1 MNKDYLYHYTGL
13 TNLEKILTGE
23 HVVRLMA
30 TRYGFFSDK
39 LEFVW
44 AQSHIEPH
52 LPSIAEKA
60 GMTYDPEHKV
70 HAYVTSLSNL
80 EDNLNMWRLYGHDG
94 MGISLIFDKEKL
106 EEHVRN
112 NVTGQ
117 FIAAMPVSYANDD
130 NLSKVITDTCKLYVD
145 NYGSVNDICNDVC
158 EAMAFVKSENYRS
171 ESEYRLARFVY
182 DGFYA
187 NVDKNTNQ
195 PITEDFDEYPNDIRF
210 RTRGE
215 ELVPYMEIELP
226 IELLTGIYVGYDCDF
241 ERTKKAIELYCTAH
255 NYDVEIKKS
264 LIK

>member
-13 TNLEKILTGE
+13 ANLEKILTDK
-23 HVVRLMA
+23 HVSLMA

-44 AQSHIEPH
+44 ALSHIKPY
-52 LPSIAEKA
+52 LPGIAEQA
-60 GMTYDPEHKV
+60 GMTHDSEHKV
-70 HAYVTSLSNL
+70 HAYVASLSTL

-94 MGISLIFDKEKL
+94 MGISLIFDREKL
-106 EEHVRN
+106 EEYVRN
-112 NVTGQ
+112 KVTDQ
-117 FIAAMPVSYANDD
+117 FIAAMPVFYANDD
-130 NLSKVITDTCKLYVD
+130 NLSKVITDTYKLFVD

-171 ESEYRLARFVY
+171 ESEYRLARFAY

-226 IELLTGIYVGYDCDF
+226 KELLTGIYVGYRCDF
-241 ERTKKAIELYCTAH
+241 ERTKKAIELCTAH
-255 NYDVEIKKS
+255 NYNVEIKKS